1 MYLCMTL
8 IYKAM
13 SSELSNRVKYI
24 CSKQGK
30 QLKDL
35 AEAMGIKPES
45 LSRALNGNP
54 QMSTVQSIAKA
65 LNVNVADLFP
75 VQDAPPTVNS
85 DFMAMVIDKGKVQI
99 INSRHEMIMWALN
112 MRERLHEQR
121 RKDSKLKSTEE

>member
-1 MYLCMTL
+1 
-8 IYKAM
+8 M
-13 SSELSNRVKYI
+13 SSELSQRVKYI

-35 AEAMGIKPES
+35 AELMGIKPES

-65 LNVNVADLFP
+65 LKVNIADLFP

-85 DFMAMVIDKGKVQI
+85 DFVAFIMDNGKAQI
-99 INSRHEMIMWALN
+99 ITSRHEMIMWALT
-112 MRERLHEQR
+112 MRERLYEQR
-121 RKDSKLKSTEE
+121 KKGSTAKSTEE

>member
-1 MYLCMTL
+1 
-8 IYKAM
+8 M

>member
-1 MYLCMTL
+1 MSNSNNT
-8 IYKAM
+8 M
-13 SSELSNRVKYI
+13 SSELSQRVKYI
-24 CSKQGK
+24 CSQQGK

-35 AEAMGIKPES
+35 AEQMKIKPES

-65 LNVNVADLFP
+65 LNVNIADLFP

-85 DFMAMVIDKGKVQI
+85 DFMAMVVDKGEVQV

-112 MRERLHEQR
+112 MRERLYEQR
-121 RKDSKLKSTEE
+121 RKPRTSDNTDE

>member
-1 MYLCMTL
+1 
-8 IYKAM
+8 M

-24 CSKQGK
+24 CTKQGK

-35 AEAMGIKPES
+35 AELMGIKPES

-54 QMSTVQSIAKA
+54 QMSTVQSIANA
-65 LNVNVADLFP
+65 LKVNIADLFP

-85 DFMAMVIDKGKVQI
+85 DFMAMVVDRGKVQI

-112 MRERLHEQR
+112 MRQQISDQR
-121 RKDSKLKSTEE
+121 RKDSTKTGNQ